1 MTHFIFIIGGNMTYY
16 VIRHRGTPRYVS
28 LTKETALAKMEE
40 LRLLYIKEHPLVK
53 DMSSYWKINITEG
66 EEVNIYGQ
74 R

>member
-1 MTHFIFIIGGNMTYY
+1 MTYY
-16 VIRHRGTPRYVS
+16 VIRHRGTPKFVS
-28 LTKETALAKMEE
+28 SNRERALAKMEE

-53 DMSSYWKINITEG
+53 DMSSCWKINITEG